1 MALSHQHPGTRPHP
15 SGRTAKPRREFGDP
29 VAALKQFPTF
39 IPAPATNNT
48 NLVLPLHAIMPDDWI
63 VKAGKLVFH
72 MVGDT
77 GGINDASVVQDQI
90 AGVMQ
95 DQVAAA
101 PEDAVPAFFYHLG
114 DVVYF
119 NGQSYY
125 YRWQFYEPYQYY
137 TPYILAIPGN
147 HDGDT
152 HTRGNDPPV
161 TEPSLTGFMRNIC
174 DTQANHLVPYR
185 ATMTQ
190 PYVYWTLDAPFVT
203 MIGLYSNVDGS
214 LDGRGTF
221 EQQAWLQDQLK
232 NAARDKCLLVTV
244 HHPPYSLD
252 RPHGGSPEILKA
264 LDRAM
269 QASGRVPDAVFS
281 GHVHSYQR
289 FTRTRGGREIPY
301 VVAGAGGYAHIPKA
315 MHQLQVNPADGSRI
329 HTPFKTRDPEVVLA
343 AYNETDPG
351 FLRVTIDEHKLLG
364 EYFLAP
370 FTGDPPAA
378 AADTFTLD
386 LKKHKVK

>member
-1 MALSHQHPGTRPHP
+1 MTSPRHRPATHP
-15 SGRTAKPRREFGDP
+15 SGRSAKPLREFGDP
-29 VAALKQFPTF
+29 VAAPKPSPDF
-39 IPAPATNNT
+39 IPPPLTNNT
-48 NLVLPLHAIMPDDWI
+48 NLVLPLHAVMPDDWI
-63 VKAGKLVFH
+63 VSAGKIVFH

-77 GGINDASVVQDQI
+77 GGINDANAVQDQV

-101 PEDAVPAFFYHLG
+101 PKGSVPAFFYNLG

-125 YRWQFYEPYQYY
+125 YRWQFYEPYQSY
-137 TPYILAIPGN
+137 TPYIFAIPGN

-152 HTRGNDPPV
+152 HARRNDPPV
-161 TEPSLTGFMRNIC
+161 TEPSLTGFMRNFC
-174 DTQANHLVPYR
+174 DTQPTSLAPYR
-185 ATMTQ
+185 QTMTQ

-203 MIGLYSNVDGS
+203 VIGLYSNVDGS

-221 EQQAWLQDQLK
+221 EQQGWLQDQLK
-232 NAARDKCLLVTV
+232 QAAQDKCLLVAV

-252 RPHGGSPEILKA
+252 RPHGGSPDILNA
-264 LDRAM
+264 LDRAA
-269 QASGRVPDAVFS
+269 QATGRVPDAVFS

-289 FTRTRGGREIPY
+289 FTRTRGGREVPY

-315 MHQLQVNPADGSRI
+315 MHKLQVNPADKSPI
-329 HTPFKTRDPEVVLA
+329 QTPFQTIDPEVALA
-343 AYNETDPG
+343 AYNDTGPG
-351 FLRVTIDEHKLLG
+351 FLRVTIDKHTLLG
-364 EYFLAP
+364 EYFLVP
-370 FTGDPPAA
+370 FDGDPPAD
-378 AADTFTLD
+378 AADTFTVD